1 MTPNPD
7 SSHPPER
14 PAVDYL
20 TVPAEESKDNVN
32 GRPSRSRQHSQHLDK
47 ELPLNPDERAGLR
60 AQKRQY
66 TKELQA
72 RKPPEIDPN
81 HAYPD
86 FAHSKTLILCMSPFS
101 LSFHPSFVPF
111 SNVN

>member
-1 MTPNPD
+1 MEEEEPSTPLPYQQPIGD
-7 SSHPPER
+7 LSPPADGNTR
-14 PAVDYL
+14 KA
-20 TVPAEESKDNVN
+20 N
-32 GRPSRSRQHSQHLDK
+32 GRKPVRQRSHLLDK
-47 ELPLNPDERAGLR
+47 ELPLNPDERAGLQ

-86 FAHSKTLILCMSPFS
+86 FAHSKTLILCEYSS
-101 LSFHPSFVPF
+101 LLLFPSR
-111 SNVN
+111 S